1 MRRRIIFGFGLFALA
16 CTRGPCHP
24 APPPPT
30 ALVLYDDGELGE
42 LYGTGASVVMTR
54 FGGARA
60 EPVSAYR
67 AGEMRSFRAVL
78 YIGSTPGKNPPR
90 AFLDDVAAGMT
101 PTIWLGEN
109 IEALASRGF
118 VPGPVQPGPF
128 ESVTYKNVPLARAAE
143 PGLRSYVSLDS
154 DTKVLAVAKRD
165 DGSELPWALRH
176 RRLTYIGE
184 NPFAWVTT
192 GDRFLAF
199 TDLLFDDLAP
209 KTTERH
215 RALARIEDVSPY
227 TDPAALRA
235 LAQVFVARHAPF
247 AIALIPVFVD
257 PGASL
262 RIRLSERPALVAVL
276 RELVAK
282 GATLV
287 LHGYT
292 HQRTGVTGEDYEFFA
307 DDDGREAGKRV
318 ERALEEVSAAGLPRP
333 RFFEFPHYSGSAADA
348 RVISRLLPNAFQ
360 RETVFG
366 KKTPAQS
373 LSLTLPFAVDD
384 PCGFRV
390 VPENLGYFRP
400 ETPNEIVANAHA
412 VRVVRDSVAGFFFH
426 PTFEPVALE
435 RIMNALESDGWTFT
449 SPERAAIRP

>member
-1 MRRRIIFGFGLFALA
+1 MRRRLLFGLGLCALA

-24 APPPPT
+24 DPRPQ

-42 LYGTGASVVMTR
+42 LYGMGASVVMSH
-54 FGGARA
+54 FGSSHV

-78 YIGSTPGKNPPR
+78 YIGSTPGTKLPR
-90 AFLDDVAAGMT
+90 TFLDDLAAGTT
-101 PTIWLGEN
+101 PAIWVGEN

-118 VPGPVQPGPF
+118 APGPLEPGPF
-128 ESVTYKNVPLARAAE
+128 ESVTYKNVPLARTAE
-143 PGLRSYVSLDS
+143 HGLRSYVSLDS
-154 DTKVLAVAKRD
+154 DTKVLALAKRA
-165 DGSELPWALRH
+165 DGTELPWALRH
-176 RRLTYIGE
+176 GRLTYIGE

-199 TDLLFDDLAP
+199 ADLLFDDFAP
-209 KTTERH
+209 EATERH
-215 RALARIEDVSPY
+215 RALARIEDVSPR

-235 LAQVFVARHAPF
+235 LGRVFAARHAPF

-257 PGASL
+257 PGASV
-262 RIRLSERPALVAVL
+262 RIRLRERPELVAVL
-276 RELVAK
+276 RELAAT

-292 HQRTGVTGEDYEFFA
+292 HQRTGVTGEDYEFFP
-307 DDDGREAGKRV
+307 DDDGRDAGKRI
-318 ERALEEVSAAGLPRP
+318 ERGLEEVAAAGLPRP

-348 RVISRLLPNAFQ
+348 RSISQHLPNAFQ
-360 RETVFG
+360 RETVFAR
-366 KKTPAQS
+366 KAPAQS

-426 PTFEPVALE
+426 PTFEPAALE

-449 SPERAAIRP
+449 SPEQAATRR